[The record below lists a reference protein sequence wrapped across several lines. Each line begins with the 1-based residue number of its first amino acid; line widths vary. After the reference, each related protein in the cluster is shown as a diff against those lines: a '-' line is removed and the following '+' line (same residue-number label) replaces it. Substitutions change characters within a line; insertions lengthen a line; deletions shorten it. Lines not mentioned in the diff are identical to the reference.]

1 MEPKAK
7 RSIQV
12 SAKTVDLAVEKGL
25 AQLGLSRDQVEVQ
38 VIKEGSRGVLGI
50 GAEDALVSILL
61 PEPEAAVAEAQ
72 PEPPPPSSV
81 AAAPQGD
88 AGSHGAD
95 DDEEGYVS
103 AKPRVQDAGAAP
115 ADVDPAAVAQAF
127 LQDLLERMGIG
138 GARVELVEPAT
149 PSEEREDTI
158 ILNVTGDD
166 LGVLIGRRGETL
178 RDVQFITRLAVS
190 RQIQNWP
197 NIVVDIEYYKMRR
210 EKLLVDLARRMAEK
224 ARLNHQPVAL
234 EPMPAHERRIVHMA
248 LRDYPGVF
256 TESTGEDEAR
266 KVVIMP
272 RP

>member
-1 MEPKAK
+1 MEAKARK
-7 RSIQV
+7 SIQV
-12 SAKTVDLAVEKGL
+12 SAKTVDQAVEKGL

-50 GAEDALVSILL
+50 GAEEALVSILL
-61 PEPEAAVAEAQ
+61 PEPEVPVAE
-72 PEPPPPSSV
+72 EPPAPAPS
-81 AAAPQGD
+81 AAGAPR
-88 AGSHGAD
+88 AEARWRR
-95 DDEEGYVS
+95 DEEDDSGYVP
-103 AKPRVQDAGAAP
+103 ARPRARETGATP
-115 ADVDPAAVAQAF
+115 DVDPAAVAQEF
-127 LQDLLERMGIG
+127 LQELLAHMGMG
-138 GARVELVEPAT
+138 GARVELVEQPA
-149 PSEEREDTI
+149 SGEEQEDTI

-190 RQIQNWP
+190 RQTQSWP
-197 NIVVDIEYYKMRR
+197 NVVVDIEYYKMRR
-210 EKLLVDLARRMAEK
+210 EKLLVDLAKRMAEK
-224 ARLNHQPVAL
+224 VQQNHQPIAL

-248 LRDYPGVF
+248 LRDCPGVF